1 MEVAMAVKSKNL
13 LVHLATLPDPREMRG
28 QRHLLLDV
36 LVIGVLAT
44 LCGVDDW
51 EGVEDFAQE
60 EEAWLRTFLEL
71 PNGVPSHDTFNRIFR
86 MINIEAF
93 NACFLDW
100 VKALRKQVL
109 KDVVAIDGKTLRAS
123 GDDDHAPL
131 HMVSAWSVANRMVL
145 GQRSVDTKSNEITA
159 IPQLLKVLEIK
170 GCIVTI
176 DAMGCQKDIAKAI
189 VARKADYVLA
199 VKANQ
204 EGLLRAT
211 QALFARL
218 DAGEVLTHATSE
230 STETGHGRTA
240 YRKVTTLNAVKGLP
254 EPILFAWPK
263 LETLVRIQS
272 KTQRDGKLVEEERF
286 YISTLPTQAAEA
298 LGEAVKS
305 HWGIE
310 NQLHWVLDVAFNEDR
325 NRTRKGS
332 APESGA
338 LLRHITLNL
347 LRQDPTQRSI
357 PKRRMK
363 AALSRDYRMA
373 ALMGFNTQ
381 PDNTR
386 ES

>member
-1 MEVAMAVKSKNL
+1 MAAKSKNL
-13 LVHLATLPDPREMRG
+13 LYHLASLPDPREMRG

-51 EGVEDFAQE
+51 EGVEDFALE
-60 EEAWLRTFLEL
+60 EEAWLRTFLAL
-71 PNGVPSHDTFNRIFR
+71 PNGIPSHDTFNRIFR
-86 MINIEAF
+86 MINVGAF
-93 NACFLDW
+93 NACFLEW
-100 VKALRKQVL
+100 VKALCKKVSR
-109 KDVVAIDGKTLRAS
+109 DVVAIDGKTLRAS
-123 GDDDHAPL
+123 GDEEQSPL

-159 IPQLLKVLEIK
+159 IPKLLQVLELT

-204 EGLLRAT
+204 EGLHQAM

-218 DAGEVLTHATSE
+218 DAGESLAHATSD

-240 YRKVTTLNAVKGLP
+240 HRKVTTMDAVRVLP
-254 EPILFAWPK
+254 EHILFAWPK

-272 KTQRDGKLVEEERF
+272 ETQREGKVVAEERF
-286 YISTLPTQAAEA
+286 YISSLPMQAAETI
-298 LGEAVKS
+298 GQAVQS

-332 APESGA
+332 APESGV

-347 LRQDPTQRSI
+347 LRHDPDTKRSI
-357 PKRRMK
+357 AKRRMK
-363 AALSRDYRMA
+363 AALSRDYRLA
-373 ALMGFNTQ
+373 ALMGFNAHTE
-381 PDNTR
+381 TITK
-386 ES
+386 S

>member
-1 MEVAMAVKSKNL
+1 MEVSMAARSKNL
-13 LVHLATLPDPREMRG
+13 LVHLASLPDPRELRG

-51 EGVEDFAQE
+51 EGIEDFALE

-71 PNGVPSHDTFNRIFR
+71 PNGIPSHDTFNRIFR
-86 MINIEAF
+86 MINVGAF
-93 NACFLDW
+93 NACFLEW
-100 VKALRKQVL
+100 VKALRKKVVR
-109 KDVVAIDGKTLRAS
+109 DVVAIDGKTLRGS
-123 GDDDHAPL
+123 GDDEQSPL

-145 GQRSVDTKSNEITA
+145 GQRSVDAKSNEITA
-159 IPQLLKVLEIK
+159 IPQLLKVLELK

-176 DAMGCQKDIAKAI
+176 DAMGCQKDIAKEI

-204 EGLLRAT
+204 EGLHQAI

-218 DAGEVLTHATSE
+218 DTGEAMTHATSD
-230 STETGHGRTA
+230 SVETGHGRMA
-240 YRKVTTLNAVKGLP
+240 NRKVTTLDAVHTLP

-272 KTQRDGKLVEEERF
+272 RTQREGKTVEEERY
-286 YISTLPTQAAEA
+286 YISTLPVHTAEA
-298 LGEAVKS
+298 IGEAVKS

-347 LRQDPTQRSI
+347 LRQDPTKRSI

-363 AALSRDYRMA
+363 AALSREYRMA

-381 PDNTR
+381 TETR
-386 ES
+386 PEG

>member
-1 MEVAMAVKSKNL
+1 MSAKSKNL
-13 LVHLATLPDPREMRG
+13 LYHLASLPDPRETRG

-51 EGVEDFAQE
+51 EGVEDFALE
-60 EEAWLRTFLEL
+60 EEAWLRTFITL
-71 PNGVPSHDTFNRIFR
+71 PNGIPSHDTFNRIFR
-86 MINIEAF
+86 MIDIEAF
-93 NACFLDW
+93 NACFLEW
-100 VKALRKQVL
+100 VRALRRKVAR
-109 KDVVAIDGKTLRAS
+109 DVVAIDGKTLRGS
-123 GDDDHAPL
+123 GDEEQSPL

-159 IPQLLKVLEIK
+159 IPKLLRVLELK

-176 DAMGCQKDIAKAI
+176 DAMGCQKDIAQTI
-189 VARKADYVLA
+189 RARKADYVLA
-199 VKANQ
+199 VKGNQ
-204 EGLLRAT
+204 EGLHRAI

-218 DAGEVLTHATSE
+218 DTDASIPHAMSD
-230 STETGHGRTA
+230 STETGHGRIA
-240 YRKVTTLNAVKGLP
+240 YRKVMTLDAVRLLP
-254 EPILFAWPK
+254 EHILFAWPK

-272 KTQRDGKLVEEERF
+272 KTQREGKVVAEERF
-286 YISTLPTQAAEA
+286 YISSLPMQVPEAIGQA
-298 LGEAVKS
+298 VQS

-347 LRQDPTQRSI
+347 LRQDPDTKRSI
-357 PKRRMK
+357 AKRRMK
-363 AALSRDYRMA
+363 AALSRDYRLA

-381 PDNTR
+381 T
-386 ES
+386 EGIVAK

>member
-1 MEVAMAVKSKNL
+1 MAGKSKNL
-13 LVHLATLPDPREMRG
+13 LFHLATLPDPRELRG

-51 EGVEDFAQE
+51 EGIEDFALE
-60 EEAWLRTFLEL
+60 EETWLRTFLEL
-71 PNGVPSHDTFNRIFR
+71 PNGIPSHDTFNRIFR
-86 MINIEAF
+86 MIDIAAF
-93 NACFLDW
+93 NACFLEW
-100 VKALRKQVL
+100 VKALRRKVS
-109 KDVVAIDGKTLRAS
+109 KDVVAIDGKTLRGS
-123 GDDDHAPL
+123 GDEEESPL
-131 HMVSAWSVANRMVL
+131 HMVSAWSVANRLVL
-145 GQRSVDTKSNEITA
+145 GQRSVDAKSNEIKA
-159 IPQLLKVLEIK
+159 IPKLLQVLELN

-176 DAMGCQKDIAKAI
+176 DAMGCQKDIAKEI
-189 VARKADYVLA
+189 VSRKADYVLA

-204 EGLLRAT
+204 EGLHHAT

-218 DAGEVLTHATSE
+218 DAGEAMTHTISD
-230 STETGHGRTA
+230 STETGHGRVA
-240 YRKVTTLNAVKGLP
+240 YRKVTTLDAVRVLP
-254 EPILFAWPK
+254 ESLLFAWPK

-272 KTQRDGKLVEEERF
+272 RTQREGKLVEEERF
-286 YISTLPTQAAEA
+286 YISTLPVQEAEA
-298 LGEAVKS
+298 IGEAVKS

-347 LRQDPTQRSI
+347 LRQDPEKRSM

-363 AALSRDYRMA
+363 AALSREYRMA

-381 PDNTR
+381 T
-386 ES
+386 ESNLEA